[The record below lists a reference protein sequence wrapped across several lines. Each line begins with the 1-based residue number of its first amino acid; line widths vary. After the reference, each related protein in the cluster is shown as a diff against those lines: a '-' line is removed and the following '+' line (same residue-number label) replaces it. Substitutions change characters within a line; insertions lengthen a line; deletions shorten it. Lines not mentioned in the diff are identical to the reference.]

1 MRRKNCMANQVWH
14 WILTEVTGWRVIC
27 AYTSSVSGSAYETPK
42 IILFSQKKMIEQ
54 KTIKWGTAAYY
65 M

>member
-1 MRRKNCMANQVWH
+1 MANQVWH

-42 IILFSQKKMIEQ
+42 IILFSQKKNDRAEDNKMGHSCILHV
-54 KTIKWGTAAYY
+54 K
-65 M
+65 